1 MARYIDKEKLL
12 LAFGE
17 EPLVWTD
24 RDDEIQ
30 ERNDYR
36 YYKALVNGMPIADV
50 EEVRH
55 GKWIPN
61 ELETSQQQ
69 YFDGVYQ
76 VVTKRL
82 TPISYKC
89 SLCGRVEEYQEPYCN
104 CGAKMEA
111 INNDL

>member
-1 MARYIDKEKLL
+1 MTRYIDKEKLL

-55 GKWIPN
+55 GKWNDNIIGFCN
-61 ELETSQQQ
+61 
-69 YFDGVYQ
+69 V
-76 VVTKRL
+76 
-82 TPISYKC
+82 C
-89 SLCGRVEEYQEPYCN
+89 SECGAIVERTAIKNRNGALNYCPN
-104 CGAKMEA
+104 CGAKM
-111 INNDL
+111 DKKG